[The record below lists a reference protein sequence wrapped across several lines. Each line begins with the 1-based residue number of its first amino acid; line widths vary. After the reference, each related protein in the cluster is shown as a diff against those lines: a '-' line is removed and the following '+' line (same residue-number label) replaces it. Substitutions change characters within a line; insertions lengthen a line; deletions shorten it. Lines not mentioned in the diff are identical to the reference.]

1 MAETVPGFSPFR
13 TKMTVL
19 ISSPD
24 IQVYYHC
31 DVPGQTLWQVRGNK
45 TVSVYP
51 NRAPFLEQAA
61 LERIVLHHP
70 PRGCSR
76 RFAS

>member
-31 DVPGQTLWQVRGNK
+31 DVPGQTLWQVRANK
-45 TVSVYP
+45 TVSAYP